1 MLSLER
7 IVIDGILISL
17 AIGVLI
23 MGSLIYNPRLW
34 LNDYPEAIRR
44 QVPPLT
50 PAEKRAQRIVL
61 IPFLLLMLVGPY
73 LSVAGL
79 RADSGGSLPF
89 VTAYLHVFLL
99 LNIFNLFD
107 AVIIDLAV
115 LTLLKPRFMILP
127 GTAAADYAALHDW
140 GLHLRNYLKGII
152 FCAVLALPVALVA
165 VL

>member
-1 MLSLER
+1 LHSFPTRRSSDL
-7 IVIDGILISL
+7 
-17 AIGVLI
+17 
-23 MGSLIYNPRLW
+23 
-34 LNDYPEAIRR
+34 IRR

-127 GTAAADYAALHDW
+127 RTAAAAYAAQHHC
-140 GLHLRNYLKGII
+140 GLQLRNDLTGVIS
-152 FCAVLALPVALVA
+152 CAVLALPLAQVAALQTRPHA
-165 VL
+165 AGAARLARPATPSRF